1 MYRLLPQINN
11 QICAFPK
18 SQSGSSPT
26 SEDNFLSE
34 AIFAGDSFWD
44 LEAAFGRVDGVFKTA
59 TGYYGGTL
67 KKPSHAEVIEG
78 RTGHTEAVKVT
89 YDKRKI
95 SYKSLCDI
103 FWETHDSTNR
113 NYLKFGLIGKH
124 HRSAIFCK
132 NEEERKQSQESKI
145 RKQMKL
151 NKRIVTKIIGMN
163 NNDHWEFFLAE
174 NRNQKYYLQQR
185 HWLCQSLGLRSTD
198 HFAQSTIACKLNGIL
213 ALEGKEVIDK
223 LRTSLKTQELSKE
236 SKSACE
242 EIILELASNE
252 YDFED
257 PRAVQKA
264 T

>member
-18 SQSGSSPT
+18 SQSASSPT

-67 KKPSHAEVIEG
+67 KKPSHAQVIEG

-113 NYLKFGLIGKH
+113 NYL
-124 HRSAIFCK
+124 
-132 NEEERKQSQESKI
+132 
-145 RKQMKL
+145 
-151 NKRIVTKIIGMN
+151 VTK
-163 NNDHWEFFLAE
+163 
-174 NRNQKYYLQQR
+174 
-185 HWLCQSLGLRSTD
+185 T
-198 HFAQSTIACKLNGIL
+198 L
-213 ALEGKEVIDK
+213 ALPEFGPKK
-223 LRTSLKTQELSKE
+223 H
-236 SKSACE
+236 
-242 EIILELASNE
+242 
-252 YDFED
+252 
-257 PRAVQKA
+257 
-264 T
+264 